1 MRTVRSLLLPKFP
14 SEIGAKLWNLYEKN
28 RLWSLVNEVIN
39 SAWERGEHHVL
50 LAFLVTFQVPPG
62 SSKMGFD
69 EGQEEV
75 SLSRKL
81 EVPLKVMRII
91 WQRARTPKIAK
102 LVPLPGHEF
111 HTDKLER
118 ALVGGNPI

>member
-1 MRTVRSLLLPKFP
+1 MH
-14 SEIGAKLWNLYEKN
+14 
-28 RLWSLVNEVIN
+28 
-39 SAWERGEHHVL
+39 GEHHVL
-50 LAFLVTFQVPPG
+50 FAFLVTFHVPL
-62 SSKMGFD
+62 SASKKGFD

-75 SLSRKL
+75 PISRKL

-118 ALVGGNPI
+118 VLVGSTQSETF